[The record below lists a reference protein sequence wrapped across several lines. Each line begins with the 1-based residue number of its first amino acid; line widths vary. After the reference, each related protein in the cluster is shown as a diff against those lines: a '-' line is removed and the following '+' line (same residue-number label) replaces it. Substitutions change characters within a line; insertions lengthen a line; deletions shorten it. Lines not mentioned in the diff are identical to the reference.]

1 MRNRYTFSVSAE
13 LVYEVEAHTK
23 KEAEKILVKEGGY
36 EITYDDLYV
45 EKKDYENATLISE
58 EKLP

>member
-13 LVYEVEAHTK
+13 LVYEIEAHTQ
-23 KEAEKILVKEGGY
+23 KEAEKILAEQGGY

-45 EKKDYENATLISE
+45 EEKDYREPNLISK

>member
-13 LVYEVEAHTK
+13 LVYEIEADTQ
-23 KEAEKILVKEGGY
+23 KEAEKILVEQGGY

-45 EKKDYENATLISE
+45 EEKDYKEANLISK

>member
-13 LVYEVEAHTK
+13 LVYEIEAHTQ
-23 KEAEKILVKEGGY
+23 KEAEKILVERGGY
-36 EITYDDLYV
+36 DITYDDLFV
-45 EKKDYENATLISE
+45 EEKDYKEANLISE

>member
-1 MRNRYTFSVSAE
+1 MKNRYTFSVSAE
-13 LVYEVEAHTK
+13 LVYEIEAHTQ

-45 EKKDYENATLISE
+45 EKEDYENATLISE

>member
-1 MRNRYTFSVSAE
+1 MKNRYSFSVSAE
-13 LVYEVEAHTK
+13 LVYEIEAHTQ
-23 KEAEKILVKEGGY
+23 KEAEKILVEQGGY

-45 EKKDYENATLISE
+45 EEKDYKEANLISK

>member
-1 MRNRYTFSVSAE
+1 MSNVIKVAEYRYTFSVNAE
-13 LVYEVEAHTK
+13 LVYEVEAHTQ

-45 EKKDYENATLISE
+45 EKKVLSN
-58 EKLP
+58 